1 MKKKL
6 RTLLLFFYILP
17 GVILFGVP
25 LFITRVIGLDVLDR
39 MYNFLYPVLN
49 KIFYIVGAI
58 LFILV
63 EIAIRIIPQKPDN
76 KKRTLDHK
84 P

>member
-6 RTLLLFFYILP
+6 RILLLFFYILP

-39 MYNFLYPVLN
+39 WYNFLYPVLN

-63 EIAIRIIPQKPDN
+63 EIAIRIIPQKPDS
-76 KKRTLDHK
+76 KKHTLGHK
-84 P
+84 L